1 LIHAEEYAQP
11 DARRITEVRDKVQRA
26 HAAKDWPG
34 LDTALIELT
43 KIDPKNIEA
52 WKLSAWNAA
61 YNITERDS
69 ARISHYEM
77 TREGIMRLLG
87 AIEHNPAT
95 PSLWWD
101 CGWLLGQRL
110 CASDKASDARPLFR
124 EDKALHQELERIVPL
139 SKVLGSSGAPDN
151 WQAAKFFYQTSVRL
165 FDDNG
170 SALPVSILIANGSAP
185 AAQSN
190 YAEALDHEGFIEEAR
205 DAWMEAERL
214 WTKFGSKTI
223 VLDDKSHVRLESLGQ
238 FHKEAQQAFD
248 KIDEISPRVR
258 EIFESRFLAQLEQSE
273 RDLMRRS
280 TFDANQGDKAAA
292 TAKAKLEELITQTN
306 EQLSATDRR
315 AAVSFGL
322 AAASATLK
330 AIQTRNYRTTMNYD
344 WWLQRCRA
352 EQTAEMRTLRK
363 ACFEILRAK
372 EKMRDQVS
380 AKEDALGRLYVA
392 AFRAWESA
400 FSAHEELRSDSY
412 WRDRASE
419 FLDAYRRDLPDAE
432 LLRSESPLLPVQ
444 QP

>member
-1 LIHAEEYAQP
+1 
-11 DARRITEVRDKVQRA
+11 
-26 HAAKDWPG
+26 
-34 LDTALIELT
+34 
-43 KIDPKNIEA
+43 
-52 WKLSAWNAA
+52 
-61 YNITERDS
+61 
-69 ARISHYEM
+69 
-77 TREGIMRLLG
+77 
-87 AIEHNPAT
+87 
-95 PSLWWD
+95 
-101 CGWLLGQRL
+101 
-110 CASDKASDARPLFR
+110 
-124 EDKALHQELERIVPL
+124 
-139 SKVLGSSGAPDN
+139 
-151 WQAAKFFYQTSVRL
+151 
-165 FDDNG
+165 
-170 SALPVSILIANGSAP
+170 
-185 AAQSN
+185 
-190 YAEALDHEGFIEEAR
+190 
-205 DAWMEAERL
+205 
-214 WTKFGSKTI
+214 
-223 VLDDKSHVRLESLGQ
+223 
-238 FHKEAQQAFD
+238 
-248 KIDEISPRVR
+248 
-258 EIFESRFLAQLEQSE
+258 
-273 RDLMRRS
+273 MRRS

-292 TAKAKLEELITQTN
+292 TANAKLEVLITQTN